1 MKNRKIIMGLGMIAV
16 MTAVATGCSQK
27 NAATVGTEGTTTV
40 AESTMSEEEKKLSD
54 YKTYGMQKDPVKG
67 IVELVKNYQYAKVN
81 ADARRMY
88 LEEAMRTGFPTYRLS
103 LVRKPRYMRNLM
115 IPSLM

>member
-40 AESTMSEEEKKLSD
+40 AESTM
-54 YKTYGMQKDPVKG
+54 
-67 IVELVKNYQYAKVN
+67 
-81 ADARRMY
+81 
-88 LEEAMRTGFPTYRLS
+88 
-103 LVRKPRYMRNLM
+103 
-115 IPSLM
+115 